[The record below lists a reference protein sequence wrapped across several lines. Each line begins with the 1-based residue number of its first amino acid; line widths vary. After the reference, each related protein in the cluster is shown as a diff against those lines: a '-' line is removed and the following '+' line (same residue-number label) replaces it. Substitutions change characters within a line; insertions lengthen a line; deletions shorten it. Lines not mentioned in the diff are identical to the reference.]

1 MWQDRI
7 PPPSLTAGC
16 HSSWRLCHSRWF
28 LRHLQGPWSL
38 FPSGR
43 AGSVAPGAGRSRG
56 QTTRSRDRQGI
67 ASVWGSAEPAFV
79 SRAHSLRVLL
89 ANPALL
95 ARPGAF
101 PGPVWAGPAPSRSK
115 HFATERSLLP
125 SLSTSS
131 TIRGVAPPLARV
143 HPRNLGSLCSPF
155 PSVFCRLA
163 ALGLALRRAARVSAA
178 SLLRLRAVSLGRH
191 RVPHPQ
197 PFACDPKSGSRV
209 LTPPPHPSADS
220 RARGPASHSRR
231 PRSARRPPPPSLLR
245 SRSPG
250 TLTLALS
257 KASALPARA
266 LRALASP
273 GSCQCGDCAGKHG
286 DRGNDPH

>member
-1 MWQDRI
+1 MPLTQLSKALPGSLEPFLFLLRESGLGS
-7 PPPSLTAGC
+7 PKSRPESLTND
-16 HSSWRLCHSRWF
+16 
-28 LRHLQGPWSL
+28 QE
-38 FPSGR
+38 
-43 AGSVAPGAGRSRG
+43 
-56 QTTRSRDRQGI
+56 Q
-67 ASVWGSAEPAFV
+67 GSAGDCFCLGLGGTCVRV
-79 SRAHSLRVLL
+79 SRAL
-89 ANPALL
+89 AP
-95 ARPGAF
+95 RSPSQSGATRA
-101 PGPVWAGPAPSRSK
+101 PRSVPRSSWAGPAPSRSQ

-155 PSVFCRLA
+155 PSVSCRLA
-163 ALGLALRRAARVSAA
+163 AQGLALYRAARVSSA
-178 SLLRLRAVSLGRH
+178 SLLRLRAVSLGSH

-197 PFACDPKSGSRV
+197 LFACDPKSGSRA
-209 LTPPPHPSADS
+209 LTPPPHPPADS

-231 PRSARRPPPPSLLR
+231 PRSTRPPPPPSLIG

-250 TLTLALS
+250 ALALALS

-266 LRALASP
+266 LRALVSP

-286 DRGNDPH
+286 DRGNDPY